1 MNVISMF
8 HGIIVSMVY
17 SPEGELKVPHLYV
30 LFQDTQSIFSIP
42 DGILLTGDIP
52 NGKRKLLE
60 AWIELHKDELI
71 ANWQLAVIGNK
82 LYPVDPLK

>member
-30 LFQDTQSIFSIP
+30 LFQDTQSIFTIP
-42 DGILLTGDIP
+42 DGILLSGDIP
-52 NGKRKLLE
+52 LAKRKLLE
-60 AWIELHKDELI
+60 AWIELHKDELM
-71 ANWQLAVIGNK
+71 ADWELASNGQTIFTIE
-82 LYPVDPLK
+82 PLK